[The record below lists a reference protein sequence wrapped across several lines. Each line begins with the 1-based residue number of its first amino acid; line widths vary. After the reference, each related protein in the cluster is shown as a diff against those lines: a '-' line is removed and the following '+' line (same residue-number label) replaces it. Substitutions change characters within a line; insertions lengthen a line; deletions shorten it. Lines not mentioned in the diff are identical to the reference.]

1 MDEGSEK
8 AMKEIR
14 ILALTRYGRLGA
26 SSRLRTYQYL
36 PFLKKQEID
45 VEVIPLLDDE
55 YIKDLYSGKGRQK
68 VKIFDAYLHRIK
80 YLFKA
85 RCFDLVWIEKELF
98 PFLPAWGEATL
109 NALRVPY
116 IVEYDDAIYHNYDL
130 NPNRLVRFCFR
141 TKIDQVMKRAEVVVV
156 GNDYLGD
163 RARQA
168 GGKRIEYIP
177 TAVDL
182 ERYKVIPKTSE
193 APFTIGW
200 VGSPSTAR
208 YIQLVQPAL
217 SEICKD
223 GQTRVVLVGSG
234 PVKLA
239 DVPVE
244 ILSWTEESEVAAIQ
258 DFDVGIMPLPD
269 EPWERGKCGYKLIQ
283 YLACG
288 RPVIASPVGVN
299 QQIVEHGVNGF
310 LAREIA
316 DWISA
321 MRELRDNAPL
331 REAMGRNGR
340 SKVKKKYSIQV
351 TAPRLAE
358 ILLSVA
364 ERTK

>member
-1 MDEGSEK
+1 
-8 AMKEIR
+8 MKDVR

-36 PFLKKQEID
+36 SFLKKHGIE
-45 VEVIPLLDDE
+45 VEVMPLLDDE
-55 YIKDLYSGKGRQK
+55 YIRDLYSGKGRQR
-68 VKIFDAYLHRIK
+68 VKIFKAYLHRIK

-85 RCFDLVWIEKELF
+85 KRFDLVWIEKELF
-98 PFLPAWGEATL
+98 PFLPAWGEVML
-109 NALRVPY
+109 NTLRVPY
-116 IVEYDDAIYHNYDL
+116 IVEYDDAIFHNYDL
-130 NPNRLVRFCFR
+130 NPNRLVRFFLR
-141 TKIDQVMKRAEVVVV
+141 TKIDQVMKRAAVVVV
-156 GNDYLGD
+156 GNDYLGN

-168 GGKRIEYIP
+168 GAKRVEYIP

-182 ERYKVIPKTSE
+182 ERYKVIPKKSE

-200 VGSPSTAR
+200 IGSPATAE

-217 SEICKD
+217 SEIFKD
-223 GQTRVVLVGSG
+223 GQTRVALVGSG
-234 PVKLA
+234 PIELS

-258 DFDVGIMPLPD
+258 NFDVGIMPLPD

-299 QQIVEHGVNGF
+299 KQIVEHGVNGF
-310 LAREIA
+310 LVGDIT

-321 MRELRDNAPL
+321 LKELRDNAPL
-331 REAMGRNGR
+331 REAMGRAGR
-340 SKVKKKYSIQV
+340 CKVEKQYCVQV
-351 TAPRLAE
+351 TAPHLAE
-358 ILLSVA
+358 IFLSVA
-364 ERTK
+364 GHI